1 MQMSPGAKLLD
12 SYPSTYL
19 PHSVSQWCFQIR
31 CRIFSAFCFEM
42 AGQFIKVFHS
52 STGADIKMTLLQLL
66 QRRWWCCCCHDDNWE
81 ERTGLGC
88 LDRGGRCLFQLSLG
102 LPNGH
107 TPPIPPPIS
116 ELFGAIRSYSDL
128 YFPALPFFN
137 GSYAPHPTILSRS
150 FLELPGATRSY
161 SKLLEATQ
169 SYSDIPLSTSEDCRS
184 AWNKL

>member
-1 MQMSPGAKLLD
+1 MTKTRSAARQQFCEISQHWMYHQSAPMQMSPGAKLLD
-12 SYPSTYL
+12 AYPSTYL

-107 TPPIPPPIS
+107 TPPIPPIS
-116 ELFGAIRSYSDL
+116 ELFGAIRSCSEL
-128 YFPALPFFN
+128 LGFIFSSSF
-137 GSYAPHPTILSRS
+137 IL
-150 FLELPGATRSY
+150 
-161 SKLLEATQ
+161 
-169 SYSDIPLSTSEDCRS
+169 
-184 AWNKL
+184 